1 MRAGR
6 RCRRLCQR
14 LTTTRQLKAHSSSVI
29 LEDKNYGTFFDFL
42 DDRQRSRLSGDAPYF
57 FWLYIKVKDTEK
69 RLQRG
74 DSDMKEML
82 KLITD
87 IRIDVTVLI

>member
-1 MRAGR
+1 MDIA
-6 RCRRLCQR
+6 
-14 LTTTRQLKAHSSSVI
+14 SV
-29 LEDKNYGTFFDFL
+29 LETIGNVLGYPAML
-42 DDRQRSRLSGDAPYF
+42 LI

-69 RLQRG
+69 RLQQG

-87 IRIDVTVLI
+87 IRIDVAVLRGKKEDREV

>member
-1 MRAGR
+1 M
-6 RCRRLCQR
+6 L
-14 LTTTRQLKAHSSSVI
+14 LI
-29 LEDKNYGTFFDFL
+29 
-42 DDRQRSRLSGDAPYF
+42 
-57 FWLYIKVKDTEK
+57 FWLYIKVKDNEK

-87 IRIDVTVLI
+87 IRIDVAVLRGKKEDEGNK